1 MRDDDFYRELSEA
14 DSEDLEKYLKDLA
27 KLKKIR
33 EEEKLKEENKKLL
46 KTLSENNKKLEE
58 IGQNIRKV
66 EKKPD
71 KINIIGSKKSSKI
84 KNGRNIKSNTN
95 DNEET
100 GGIKIPL
107 TKSSQKAV
115 VRRDDVYRTQTVQRE
130 ETPKKVVTKKVTK
143 PVTKKIVKTKK
154 VTKNVNPRT
163 VKKVEKEKVKKPKKK
178 RGFLK
183 TLPFGI
189 TVYNSRR
196 RNLFCIPLC

>member
-95 DNEET
+95 DDEET
-100 GGIKIPL
+100 GGI
-107 TKSSQKAV
+107 
-115 VRRDDVYRTQTVQRE
+115 
-130 ETPKKVVTKKVTK
+130 
-143 PVTKKIVKTKK
+143 
-154 VTKNVNPRT
+154 
-163 VKKVEKEKVKKPKKK
+163 
-178 RGFLK
+178 
-183 TLPFGI
+183 
-189 TVYNSRR
+189 
-196 RNLFCIPLC
+196 